1 MKVRNCLFVCLV
13 FVVFVCPLTA
23 FSSELPRIGVRGGIG
38 TDIDLGLAFGGGVN
52 YMLDMPENPLELG
65 VLAFFSHSSETD
77 DNGYHEYTEVTDVF
91 VFAMMANYLL
101 GYKRGVPGMF
111 LLGGF
116 GLGMASVGWEES
128 SPTDESLG
136 PLLPDGGSM
145 HDGGGTGAGSVFN
158 LGGGMAFS
166 NGADIRLEIPV
177 ILIFGDYDQP
187 SSVVPTFTITAGMRF

>member
-1 MKVRNCLFVCLV
+1 MKPGNRSFVCLM
-13 FVVFVCPLTA
+13 FIVFVCPLTM
-23 FSSELPRIGVRGGIG
+23 FSSEIPKIGIRGGIG

-52 YMLDMPENPLELG
+52 YMLDMPANPLELG
-65 VLAFFSHSSETD
+65 VLAFYSHSTEVD
-77 DNGYHEYTEVTDVF
+77 EEYGNEYTEKTDVF
-91 VFAMMANYLL
+91 VFAMMANYLW
-101 GYKRGVPGMF
+101 GYKRGTPGMF

-128 SPTDESLG
+128 SPTDISLG
-136 PLLPDGGSM
+136 TPLPGGGSM
-145 HDGGGTGAGSVFN
+145 HDGGGTGAGSIFN

-187 SSVVPTFTITAGMRF
+187 SSVVPTFTLTAGMRF

>member
-1 MKVRNCLFVCLV
+1 MKVRNSLFVSLVLV
-13 FVVFVCPLTA
+13 FFVCPLIM
-23 FSSELPRIGVRGGIG
+23 FSSELPKIGVRVGVG

-52 YMLDMPENPLELG
+52 YMLDMPDNPLELG
-65 VLAFFSHSSETD
+65 VLAFYSSSSETEED
-77 DNGYHEYTEVTDVF
+77 YGNEYTTDTDVF
-91 VFAMMANYLL
+91 VFAMMANYLF

-128 SPTDESLG
+128 SPDDISLG
-136 PLLPDGGSM
+136 TPLPGGGSM
-145 HDGGGTGAGSVFN
+145 HDGGGTGAGSIFN

-166 NGADIRLEIPV
+166 NGADIRFEIPV

-187 SSVVPTFTITAGMRF
+187 SSVVPTFTLTAGMRF

>member
-1 MKVRNCLFVCLV
+1 MKVGKRLFACFGFILL
-13 FVVFVCPLTA
+13 VCPLTM
-23 FSSELPRIGVRGGIG
+23 FSSELPRIGIRGGVG

-52 YMLDMPENPLELG
+52 YMLDMPANPLELG
-65 VLAFFSHSSETD
+65 VLAFYSHSSETD
-77 DNGYHEYTEVTDVF
+77 DNGFHEYTEKTDVF
-91 VFAMMANYLL
+91 VFAMMANYLW
-101 GYKRGVPGMF
+101 GYMRGKPGLF

-136 PLLPDGGSM
+136 ELLPEGGSM
-145 HDGGGTGAGSVFN
+145 HDGGGTGAGSIFN
-158 LGGGMAFS
+158 LGGGVTFS

-187 SSVVPTFTITAGMRF
+187 SSVVPTFTLTAGMRF

>member
-23 FSSELPRIGVRGGIG
+23 FSSELPRIGVRGGLG

-52 YMLDMPENPLELG
+52 YMLDIPNNPVELG
-65 VLAFFSHSSETD
+65 VLAFFSSSSETEE
-77 DNGYHEYTEVTDVF
+77 EYGNEYITDTDVF
-91 VFAMMANYLL
+91 VFAMMSNYLF

-111 LLGGF
+111 LLAGF
-116 GLGMASVGWEES
+116 GLGMASVGWEER
-128 SPTDESLG
+128 SPDDISLG
-136 PLLPDGGSM
+136 TPWDGGSM
-145 HDGGGTGAGSVFN
+145 HDGGGTGAGSIFS